1 MGIWRNGKY
10 NKVLWG
16 ILNHMGAE
24 EYLRSRKEEI
34 IRGEASVE
42 VLKKLIQ
49 LMLLTIH
56 QNMKDAE
63 QFVS

>member
-1 MGIWRNGKY
+1 
-10 NKVLWG
+10 
-16 ILNHMGAE
+16 MGAE